1 MTTGGDGDPAPSAS
15 SPTASA
21 RRARAAAELMRGP
34 PLEPG
39 VYVSEPHFLPP
50 RMDASSDEE
59 EEARE
64 RRERARLP
72 PPADPPPSAP
82 RDPPRTTAGGGF
94 VPSPAERRAAALAR
108 ERAAGADSAAADAR
122 RVSAVDDA
130 APLESEPSA
139 DPARRSVGAEHD
151 EELDADPGGSDS
163 NASDDEMVV
172 LGDDVLR
179 APIHP
184 RDPEEEDEDRL
195 PPPPP
200 EAEAGDASLHA
211 SIASLGRSL
220 DAGILQSEREAEL
233 MAALVAEARRD
244 AGLDSECDEAG
255 AASNANANNDDD
267 DDDHDHDHDHA
278 LGSPAGPS
286 PPSIAEA
293 AQRELLDTLATLPL
307 EDEDLPLSA
316 HQPSDDN
323 PPRSSTEPSFRARA
337 EREER
342 EGDASLGARLS
353 SSRGLLSGAFAD
365 GSLRG
370 SAESGGGSRL
380 RASASS
386 SYRASFSSSA
396 AAPSAGEDD
405 LPSPPTTSGG
415 FEGMKSKRRP
425 AKSRDAFGRPLKKEK
440 EKEKEPRRS
449 KHHPPG
455 TLGPFETDA
464 PPVRAALH
472 ARRRA
477 MEEERSNA
485 ARAFAERQR
494 EAGRDALARFFAGR
508 EEEEAEKAR
517 RREDG
522 ARRSRVTPGARAPL
536 RLKNDTPK
544 EAAGVT
550 SDAAKEPNRTE
561 AKEATA
567 APAEAKEATA
577 APAEAKETTAVPTPV
592 PASPPSVPA
601 SPPSVPA
608 SPPSPA
614 SRIDDAPS
622 GFPVVSALAET
633 PPPPR
638 APRVAT
644 RDAETRR
651 IETAAAAAATAA
663 AEAVARAT
671 RVAAAAASHAAL
683 VADGAAPLP
692 PPPGPRA
699 PPLPKVA
706 SFEPDQKSH
715 VTAAEAAARKRA
727 EAAAHEDA
735 LATLKRRAAE
745 KRRAAL
751 EAAADLEAAKRA
763 LEAGD
768 ATGGAGAGVPAAFDA
783 AFEAFPGEVTGASG
797 LTLVDDGEGGLGR
810 GRGGSEGVQR
820 SSSDPAADL
829 PSGPMKSP
837 GGGVDPRAAS
847 PSPPPRKK
855 AEAMWID
862 VGAWNDASREGIPSG
877 AWGAEQMERN
887 RARTGGGA
895 VVEGGGGGGRALGG
909 GLPVGSSPPRD
920 EKSLARRAPPPRLG
934 EKPRRPFS
942 SNKSAAVSV
951 VPAYRAA
958 AKPSNRKLI
967 RNALSHVCLAGAANA
982 ETREL
987 ALEALDAIAPEEATV
1002 FVVLFRENTSPLKF
1016 RALYALV
1023 DAARGD
1029 ADEDAGEG
1037 GREEKRLVKIHGAG
1051 GPQRVRLDMVESTMK
1066 YDSGTREFKPLATKG
1081 IMPQTAAFTLA
1092 KR

>member
-130 APLESEPSA
+130 APFESEPSA

-200 EAEAGDASLHA
+200 EAEAGDASLRA

-244 AGLDSECDEAG
+244 AGLDSDCDEAG
-255 AASNANANNDDD
+255 AASNANANDDD
-267 DDDHDHDHDHA
+267 DDDDDDRA

-323 PPRSSTEPSFRARA
+323 PPRSSTEPSFRAHA

-342 EGDASLGARLS
+342 EGGASLGARLS

-449 KHHPPG
+449 NHPPG
-455 TLGPFETDA
+455 PLGPFETDA

-485 ARAFAERQR
+485 ARAFAERRR

-561 AKEATA
+561 A
-567 APAEAKEATA
+567 TA
-577 APAEAKETTAVPTPV
+577 APAEAKETTAVP
-592 PASPPSVPA
+592 ASPPSPP

-614 SRIDDAPS
+614 LRIDDPPEGPRSGPS
-622 GFPVVSALAET
+622 GFPVDARAETRSKPSGFKPVSALAET

-651 IETAAAAAATAA
+651 VETAAAAAATAA

-692 PPPGPRA
+692 PPRGPRA

-829 PSGPMKSP
+829 PSGPTKSP

-847 PSPPPRKK
+847 PSPPLRKK

-887 RARTGGGA
+887 RATTGGGA

-1037 GREEKRLVKIHGAG
+1037 GGEEKRLVKIHGAG

>member
-82 RDPPRTTAGGGF
+82 REPPRTTAGGGF

-151 EELDADPGGSDS
+151 DELDADPGGSDS

-200 EAEAGDASLHA
+200 EADAGDASLHA

-255 AASNANANNDDD
+255 AASNANAND
-267 DDDHDHDHDHA
+267 DDDHHHHHDHA

-307 EDEDLPLSA
+307 EDEDLPFSA
-316 HQPSDDN
+316 HQPSDDT

-380 RASASS
+380 RASASAS
-386 SYRASFSSSA
+386 NRASFSSSA

-405 LPSPPTTSGG
+405 LPSPPTSGG
-415 FEGMKSKRRP
+415 FEGMKSKKKRP

-440 EKEKEPRRS
+440 EKEKEARRS

-455 TLGPFETDA
+455 PLGPFETDA

-485 ARAFAERQR
+485 ARAFAERRR

-550 SDAAKEPNRTE
+550 SDAAKEPNRT
-561 AKEATA
+561 
-567 APAEAKEATA
+567 EAKEATA

-810 GRGGSEGVQR
+810 GRDGSGGVQR

-887 RARTGGGA
+887 RATTGGGA

-1037 GREEKRLVKIHGAG
+1037 GGEEKRLVKIHGAG

>member
-82 RDPPRTTAGGGF
+82 REPPRTTAGGGF

-151 EELDADPGGSDS
+151 DELDADPGGSDS

-200 EAEAGDASLHA
+200 EADAGDASLHA

-255 AASNANANNDDD
+255 AASNANANDD
-267 DDDHDHDHDHA
+267 DDDHHHHHHDRA

-316 HQPSDDN
+316 HQPSDDT

-380 RASASS
+380 RASASAS
-386 SYRASFSSSA
+386 NRASFSSSA

-405 LPSPPTTSGG
+405 LPSPPTSGG
-415 FEGMKSKRRP
+415 FEGMKSKKKRP

-440 EKEKEPRRS
+440 EKEKEARRS

-455 TLGPFETDA
+455 PLGPFETDA

-485 ARAFAERQR
+485 ARAFAERRR

-550 SDAAKEPNRTE
+550 SDAAKEPNRT
-561 AKEATA
+561 
-567 APAEAKEATA
+567 EAKEATA

-810 GRGGSEGVQR
+810 GRDGSGGVQR

-887 RARTGGGA
+887 RATTGGGA

-1037 GREEKRLVKIHGAG
+1037 GGEEKRLVKIHGAG